1 MKFSWLIMERIF
13 NFSAGPSMLPLEV
26 LETAQR
32 ELINFSNTGMSIME
46 MSHRSKPFE
55 GVHNKALNDL
65 RELLNVPANYKIL
78 LMQGGGSLQ
87 FACVPLNMLKG
98 KTTASY
104 LVTGA
109 WSEKAAQEAAKYCE
123 VEIVATG
130 KSGNFTS
137 VPDVASW
144 TVNPDTAY
152 FHYCANETIHGLEF
166 DLTPEMLEKIG
177 NVPIVADMSSNFL
190 SKPIDIS
197 KHAVV
202 YAGAQ
207 KNAGPSG
214 VTIVIVRDDFLG
226 HSLKITPTMC
236 DWKTQADNNSLYNTP
251 PCFSIYICGL
261 YFDFMKRNG
270 GLPAFQALAQQKSAL
285 IYDTVSASGDFY
297 TNPVDAR
304 YRSKMNIPF
313 LIKGGDQ
320 NLEKKF
326 LSEAEKIKLSTL
338 AGHRSVGGLRASVY
352 NGMPMEG
359 AAALAQFMRDF
370 QVANS

>member
-1 MKFSWLIMERIF
+1 MKYSWLIMERIF
-13 NFSAGPSMLPLEV
+13 NFSAGPSMLPVEV

-32 ELINFSNTGMSIME
+32 ELVNFSNTGMSIME

-55 GVHNKALNDL
+55 TVHNKALSDL
-65 RELLNVPANYKIL
+65 RDLLNIPSNYKIL

-87 FACVPLNMLKG
+87 FACIPLNLLRE
-98 KTTASY
+98 KTSASY

-109 WSEKAAQEAAKYCE
+109 WSEKAAQEASKYCD
-123 VEIVATG
+123 VQIVASG
-130 KSGNFTS
+130 KPTNFTS
-137 VPDVASW
+137 VPEASTW
-144 TVNPDTAY
+144 TVNQESAY

-166 DLTPEMLEKIG
+166 DLTEEMLEKIG

-190 SKPIDIS
+190 SKPVDIS

-207 KNAGPSG
+207 KNAGPAG
-214 VTIVIVRDDFLG
+214 VTIVIVREDLLG

-251 PCFSIYICGL
+251 PCFSIYMCGL
-261 YFDFMKRNG
+261 YFDYMKRHG
-270 GLPAFQALAQQKSAL
+270 GLEAFHTQAIQKAGL
-285 IYDTVSASGDFY
+285 VYDVISASNGFY
-297 TNPVDAR
+297 SNPVDPR

-313 LIKGGDQ
+313 LIKGGES
-320 NLEKKF
+320 LEKKF
-326 LSEAEKIKLSTL
+326 LAEAEKVKLSTL

-359 AAALAQFMRDF
+359 AAALAQFMKDF
-370 QVANS
+370 ETANS

>member
-1 MKFSWLIMERIF
+1 
-13 NFSAGPSMLPLEV
+13 MLPLEV
-26 LETAQR
+26 LEIAQR
-32 ELINFSNTGMSIME
+32 ELINYSGTGMSVME

-55 GVHNKALNDL
+55 TLHNKAIGDL
-65 RELLNVPANYKIL
+65 RQLLNIPANYKIL
-78 LMQGGGSLQ
+78 LMQGGASLQ
-87 FACVPLNMLKG
+87 FACIPFNLLRE

-109 WSEKAAQEAAKYCE
+109 WSEKAFQEAGKYCQPE
-123 VEIVATG
+123 MVANG
-130 KSGNFTS
+130 KSTNFTT
-137 VPDVASW
+137 VPDVSTW
-144 TVNPDTAY
+144 TVNPDSAY

-190 SKPIDIS
+190 SKPIDVA

-207 KNAGPSG
+207 KNAGPAG
-214 VTIVIVRDDFLG
+214 VTIVIVREDFLG

-236 DWKTQADNNSLYNTP
+236 DWKTASDNNSLYNTP
-251 PCFSIYICGL
+251 PCYTIYMCGL
-261 YFDFMKRNG
+261 YFDYMLRNG
-270 GLPAFQALAQQKSAL
+270 GLSAFQSTAIEKSNL
-285 IYDTVSASGDFY
+285 IYEVISASSGFY
-297 TNPVDAR
+297 SSPVDER

-320 NLEKKF
+320 ALEKKF
-326 LSEAEKIKLSTL
+326 LAEAEKVHLSTL

-352 NGMPMEG
+352 NGMPLDG
-359 AAALAQFMRDF
+359 ARALAQFMRDF
-370 QVANS
+370 QAGNN